1 MPEYPSKFDPRTS
14 NLATPVESQY
24 SQTCWAFAGAAALE
38 HYFRQ
43 HHDIELDISERFI
56 VNKAGVPPNSGGSI
70 SDINNALLKTSG
82 IVDETIY
89 PNYPWSTSTPPN
101 DIETI
106 DTYQL
111 HTCELLRNITIDKIK
126 EYITQYGGL
135 WFGWG
140 WSRRYTSANHAY
152 YSPDRSVEPTVGS
165 YTAAHAMCI
174 VGWDDDFALSNF
186 DCTYRPNPT
195 TPGAILIK
203 NSWGTK
209 YEDGGYYWISY
220 ENIPDIAGGTYW
232 KYITPAYTTR
242 TSTFDTNPSH
252 LFYNKTMYDTPESTI
267 RGTFYTSPCNQDIYT
282 ITLSYIILPPLG
294 DYSASDSLS
303 LKIETYIYKNLNT
316 TELSDLYGSANLY
329 TSFATYTSS
338 LGPVITLDIPDA
350 PIPLNYNETL
360 FTVTKLSIVSGH
372 PYNIFYGIY
381 TPNSPNDLSYYSQLN
396 TIYSLTRSNRDMAVL
411 YSSGILNESIYTVVV
426 DCINPEGGSITVNP
440 DTPYINGYSVAAGS
454 SLTLTFEPYENY
466 TINSLIVD
474 GTTITPVVSSYTFPT
489 ISSNHQVHL
498 TFTQI
503 SQEYKT
509 VLLLQSHTNTVLDY
523 QIPIIIYRSSGES
536 TGNTVY
542 VGTRCKSNF
551 GDIRFKND
559 AGNILPYWI
568 EARTSTYAVFWVKVD
583 TIESTPTT
591 VLYIT
596 YGDQSL
602 TSASNGN
609 DTFIFFDDFSNDLS
623 KWYFPTTADE
633 QGIEIIDVDHLPYP
647 SYNGGRPYCK
657 ISYAKMAS
665 ANSYPCNV
673 AFRFRSAYASSNF
686 LHIGFYNLASGP
698 WYTYPWVS
706 TTSIHG
712 YFSFSGEGTGS
723 VNTGY
728 KNTFDSEI
736 YTNLTPFYSEYTIEI
751 QKTTGHTS
759 YIRTNNSGITNTL
772 IDRQSVILSPEE
784 TSIFVDSS
792 SALQEIDHTLLR
804 KCEPVEPTINYIT
817 PSILIDEN
825 LQTIYLSLDTDV
837 GTVPFTVTLNMFIS
851 CIYLTDVTITFGDGD
866 TYTTNIQY
874 SDTMS
879 HTYDTYGTYRIYV
892 EGYDTTNQIHT
903 TYADITVLENEL
915 ICLFEIEN
923 YTIYG
928 NMIDKDAQS
937 NIISIINLST
947 HGNEFLWDFGDGTYC
962 FDEHPPDHIYEQPGL
977 YTITLHAS
985 NQAYYKQYS
994 QSITIYNP
1002 IPSMTI
1008 TITSE

>member
-89 PNYPWSTSTPPN
+89 PNYPWVTSTPPN
-101 DIETI
+101 DTETI
-106 DTYQL
+106 DTHQL
-111 HTCELLRNITIDKIK
+111 HTCEIIRNLTIYKIK
-126 EYITQYGGL
+126 EYITNYGGL

-152 YSPDRSVEPTVGS
+152 YSPDRVAEQSVGS
-165 YTAAHAMCI
+165 YVAAHAMCI

-186 DCTYRPNPT
+186 DCAYRTNPT
-195 TPGAILIK
+195 TPGALLIK
-203 NSWGTK
+203 NSWGTG
-209 YEDGGYYWISY
+209 YEDNGYYWISY
-220 ENIPDIAGGTYW
+220 ENIPDINAGTYW
-232 KYITPAYTTR
+232 EYITPAYTTR
-242 TSTFDTNPSH
+242 TSVFDTNPSQ
-252 LFYNKTMYDTPESTI
+252 LFYNRTMYDTAESTI
-267 RGTFYTSPCNQDIYT
+267 RGTLYTSPCNQDIYT
-282 ITLSYIILPPLG
+282 ITLSYTVVPPLG
-294 DYSASDSLS
+294 DYSASDTLS
-303 LKIETYIYKNLNT
+303 LKIETYIYKNVT
-316 TELSDLYGSANLY
+316 THEITDLYGSDKLY

-338 LGPVITLDIPDA
+338 LGPIITLDIPDA

-372 PYNIFYGIY
+372 NYNIFYGSY
-381 TPNSPNDLSYYSQLN
+381 TPNSLNDLSYYSQLN

-426 DCINPEGGSITVNP
+426 ECNDSSGGSITTTP
-440 DTPYINGYSVAAGS
+440 DTPYINGYNVTANST
-454 SLTLTFEPYENY
+454 LTLNFEPNENY
-466 TINSLIVD
+466 VISSLIVD
-474 GTTITPVVSSYTFPT
+474 GTEITPVVSSYTFAS
-489 ISSNHQVHL
+489 ISTNHLVQL

-509 VLLLQSHTNTVLDY
+509 VLLLQSHTSNVSDY
-523 QIPIIIYRSSGES
+523 QMQIIVYRSAGES
-536 TGNTVY
+536 TSNTIY
-542 VGTRCKSNF
+542 VNNKCKSDF
-551 GDIRFKND
+551 GDIRFKNESGTD
-559 AGNILPYWI
+559 LPYWI
-568 EARTSTYAVFWVKVD
+568 ESLTSTYAVFWVKID
-583 TIESTPTT
+583 SIETTPTKI
-591 VLYIT
+591 LYIT
-596 YGDQSL
+596 YGNQSL

-623 KWYFPTTADE
+623 KWSFPSEYDR
-633 QGIEIIDVDHLPYP
+633 QGVEIVDVDHLPYP

-657 ISYAKMAS
+657 LEQAKMS
-665 ANSYPCNV
+665 SIDSYPCNV
-673 AFRFRSAYASSNF
+673 AFRFRSSYSSSAF
-686 LHIGFYNLASGP
+686 FHIGFYNLTSGP
-698 WYTYPWVS
+698 WYTYPYVS
-706 TTSIHG
+706 ATAIYG
-712 YFSFSGEGTGS
+712 YFSMSGEGTGS

-736 YTNLTPFYSEYTIEI
+736 YTKLTPFYSEYTIEI

-792 SALQEIDHTLLR
+792 SALREIDYTLLR

-837 GTVPFTVTLNMFIS
+837 GTVPFTVNMNIFIS
-851 CIYLTDVTITFGDGD
+851 CIYLNNFTITFGDGT
-866 TYTTNIQY
+866 TYTSSPQY
-874 SDTMS
+874 SDIIS
-879 HTYDTYGTYRIYV
+879 HTYDTYGNYRIYI
-892 EGYDTTNQIHT
+892 EGYDATGQMHT
-903 TYADITVLENEL
+903 TYTDITVLENEL

-937 NIISIINLST
+937 NIISITNLST
-947 HGNEFLWDFGDGTYC
+947 NGNEFLWDFGDGTYSS
-962 FDEHPPDHIYEQPGL
+962 DQHPPDHTYERPGI
-977 YTITLHAS
+977 YTITLNAS
-985 NQAYYKQYS
+985 NQAYYKTYS
-994 QSITIYNP
+994 RTINIYNP
-1002 IPSMTI
+1002 IPSLTI
-1008 TITSE
+1008 TINGE